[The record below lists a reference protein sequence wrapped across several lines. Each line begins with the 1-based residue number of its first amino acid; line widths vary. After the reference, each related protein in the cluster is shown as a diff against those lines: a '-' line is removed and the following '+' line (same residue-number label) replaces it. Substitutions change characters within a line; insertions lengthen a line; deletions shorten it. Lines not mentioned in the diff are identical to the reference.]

1 MLDSSLSTWR
11 PIEGSEEDTDQ
22 TKRRK
27 TDEPDEKPR
36 LLCRRDV
43 LAAAAESVGQFPAF
57 VYRGYDTVGLV
68 FCFSLLMHASLGL
81 PRGGD

>member
-27 TDEPDEKPR
+27 TDEKPR

-68 FCFSLLMHASLGL
+68 FCFSLLMPSSLGL